1 MQLQHLVS
9 DPAYQV
15 FELYQQEH
23 RKGACGGP
31 VRTAHLREVQE
42 NAYQRLTEQLLAEE
56 NCFRFLIVSW
66 TAAPAST
73 MQICASQRVLS
84 VSVQERLEAHDGA
97 ARLGRGKLG
106 GEPLFGA
113 RRHFTGRGR

>member
-42 NAYQRLTEQLLAEE
+42 NAYQRLTE
-56 NCFRFLIVSW
+56 
-66 TAAPAST
+66 
-73 MQICASQRVLS
+73 
-84 VSVQERLEAHDGA
+84 
-97 ARLGRGKLG
+97 GRS
-106 GEPLFGA
+106 
-113 RRHFTGRGR
+113 